1 MQENELSIRA
11 TATIGAS
18 PAQIWQIL
26 TDLRR
31 YPEWHPRL
39 ELLHGVGPEGLEP
52 GVVLRLRA
60 DRGRPTEREFDVTV
74 TEVARPTALA
84 WEGGDPE
91 VFFGRHRFTLTP
103 APDGTHLVDEEV
115 FSGALA
121 AALLGEHRAALSGA
135 YQAAANALKAVA
147 ERRPHAQGQPP
158 QRPSA

>member
-1 MQENELSIRA
+1 MQENELSISA

-18 PAQIWQIL
+18 PEQIWEIL

-31 YPEWHPRL
+31 YHTWHPGL
-39 ELLHGVGPEGLEP
+39 ELLHGLGSEGLEP

-60 DRGRPTEREFDVTV
+60 DRGRQTEREFDVTV

-103 APDGTHLVDEEV
+103 GPD
-115 FSGALA
+115 
-121 AALLGEHRAALSGA
+121 
-135 YQAAANALKAVA
+135 
-147 ERRPHAQGQPP
+147 
-158 QRPSA
+158 